1 MSEHDDHLELLREL
15 LAAPDSEARAEG
27 LGEVERS
34 KFADMFACLEEGQRE
49 LTPKQLHWAQSRHD
63 ELMLGDPAKR
73 NARVPRGREVAPAD
87 VLRTL
92 PKRPPG
98 RRS

>member
-1 MSEHDDHLELLREL
+1 MSEHETHLTLLREL
-15 LAAPDSEARAEG
+15 LATAEG
-27 LGEVERS
+27 ILGEAERT

-49 LTPKQLHWAQSRHD
+49 LTPKQLAWVQGRHD
-63 ELMLGDPAKR
+63 ELLLGDPHER
-73 NARVPRGREVAPAD
+73 NANVPRGREVAPAE

-98 RRS
+98 RR